1 MELIERIKEQKEKI
15 FTSTGENVKI
25 DSIMIDDRYRKV
37 FDTIKLDF
45 QFAHAL
51 FLDFNALMNIELPY
65 KYTPDFI
72 YGDNFDKLTT
82 KDYKDIDNLAKLMLE
97 PDKNFDKLKHLW
109 ETNKK
114 FRTLN
119 SPY

>member
-51 FLDFNALMNIELPY
+51 FLDFNALMNI
-65 KYTPDFI
+65 TS
-72 YGDNFDKLTT
+72 
-82 KDYKDIDNLAKLMLE
+82 
-97 PDKNFDKLKHLW
+97 
-109 ETNKK
+109 KK
-114 FRTLN
+114 I
-119 SPY
+119 